1 MNGEKQKENN
11 TSDFFAKLL
20 LFLLFKLYSVT
31 IVVIPAGRGLFS
43 NQNEFLSFF
52 GLGIVNAPAVMLIK
66 LSVKEESDQRS
77 GLNQKFSF

>member
-31 IVVIPAGRGLFS
+31 IVVIPGGVYSRIKMSFCPFS
-43 NQNEFLSFF
+43 
-52 GLGIVNAPAVMLIK
+52 
-66 LSVKEESDQRS
+66 D
-77 GLNQKFSF
+77 